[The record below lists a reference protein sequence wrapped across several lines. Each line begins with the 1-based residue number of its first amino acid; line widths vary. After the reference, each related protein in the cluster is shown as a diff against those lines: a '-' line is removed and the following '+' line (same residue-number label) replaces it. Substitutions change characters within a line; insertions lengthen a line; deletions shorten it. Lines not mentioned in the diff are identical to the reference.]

1 VVCSSKSLSRHL
13 CSSCPGRDTQCL
25 IQWSKSTA
33 IGAVLIGLVVVGSLL
48 KSTTSVALIGMPLP
62 FHPSIVAVEPMTMKD
77 DTRLIHTARSRV
89 LSVRAQVLLEARLL
103 NPFLSRRDRA
113 EINARLDESINA
125 QRIAAGISIA
135 REFRRS

>member
-1 VVCSSKSLSRHL
+1 MQLLSRARHSVL
-13 CSSCPGRDTQCL
+13 DPMVKIYGNWCGPNWTGGRRLSAQEYDERGL
-25 IQWSKSTA
+25 DWNATA
-33 IGAVLIGLVVVGSLL
+33 ISPLDRGCRTHDYEGRSGS
-48 KSTTSVALIGMPLP
+48 MPR
-62 FHPSIVAVEPMTMKD
+62 AA